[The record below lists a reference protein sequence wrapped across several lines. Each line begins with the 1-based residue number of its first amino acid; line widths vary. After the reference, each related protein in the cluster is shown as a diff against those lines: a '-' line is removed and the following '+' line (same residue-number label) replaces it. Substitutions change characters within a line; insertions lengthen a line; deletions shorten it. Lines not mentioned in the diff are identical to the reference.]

1 MAEIV
6 IVTGEG
12 LVGHIHLDYLARSPR
27 RRLYINGSEG
37 SLEYDFITGKLE
49 IFTAGDGLTQKKQYR
64 TKRNILYRN
73 QLQHFFD
80 LLTALSFS
88 NHLKPPANRQEAG
101 MVDLIFLVN
110 EFFVCVR

>member
-80 LLTALSFS
+80 CVKCRQQPIVSCEDAIKTLKLAFESRKSF
-88 NHLKPPANRQEAG
+88 R
-101 MVDLIFLVN
+101 
-110 EFFVCVR
+110 C